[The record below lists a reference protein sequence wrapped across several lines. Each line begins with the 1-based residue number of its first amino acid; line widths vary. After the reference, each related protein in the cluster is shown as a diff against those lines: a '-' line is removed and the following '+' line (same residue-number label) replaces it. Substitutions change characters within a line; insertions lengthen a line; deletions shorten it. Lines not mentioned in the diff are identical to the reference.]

1 MRAAIYARYSSE
13 NQRPESIEDQ
23 IASCRKLAQDKGI
36 TVDDR
41 HVYSDH
47 ATSGSRR
54 DRDGLNALLEASR
67 NHSFD
72 IVLVDDLSRLARDNF
87 FMLSV
92 LADLNFA
99 GINVISVADGL
110 DSTDDESK
118 LGIQIRG
125 IFNELQLQDL
135 KKKTL
140 RGQIGQKKRG
150 YSAGER
156 VFGYKSFPFGET
168 IVDKK
173 GMPRPEG
180 YKFEIEPREADVVLR
195 IFHEF
200 RDGSS
205 IHAIVKALNEDG
217 VPGRNNVKQK
227 WASSTVGR
235 ILGNEKYVGKW
246 VWNKS
251 ESRRDPKTGRRRRFP
266 KPESEWITIVDE
278 SLRIVSQDLW
288 DDVQLRRES
297 MKKSWPGGH
306 GKRGFEGKK
315 GSHEAQYPS
324 HLLSGA
330 MTCATCGATIT
341 QVGGKGGG
349 YFGCPGAKKSACSNK
364 VIVRRRLI
372 ENVFLE
378 QIREHIASPEQIQ
391 DILQRVQKEIQILS
405 QDVPDKIH
413 RKESELSSEE
423 RRLAN
428 FIDFVGEGRGSRALA
443 KALTEAERKVDE
455 LQSELEGLRQIQ
467 NRMFQIPPIEW
478 ISERINQLSELLEQ
492 NTTQSALALREVLG
506 PITLEAKYPDIG
518 KPYYVAHSSLNA
530 LAITNSQSKQEEWD
544 KGSSVLRW
552 WARKD
557 SNLRPM
563 DYESIEILVI
573 EVKYGV
579 APKISKH

>member
-23 IASCRKLAQDKGI
+23 IASCRKLARDKGI
-36 TVDDR
+36 TVNDE

-67 NHSFD
+67 NHNFD

-150 YSAGER
+150 FSAGER
-156 VFGYKSFPFGET
+156 VFGYKSFPYGET

-180 YKFEIEPREADVVLR
+180 YKFEIEPREAEIVLR

-205 IHAIVKALNEDG
+205 IHAIVKELNEDG
-217 VPGRNNVKQK
+217 VPGRNSVKQK

-251 ESRRDPKTGRRRRFP
+251 ESRRDSKTGRRRRFP

-315 GSHEAQYPS
+315 GSREAQYPS

-330 MTCATCGATIT
+330 MTCSTCGATIT

-349 YFGCPGAKKSACSNK
+349 YFGCPGAKKSTCSNK

-372 ENVFLE
+372 EKVFLE

-391 DILQRVQKEIQILS
+391 DILQRVQKEIQVLS

-413 RKESELSSEE
+413 RKESELNSEE

-428 FIDFVGEGRGSRALA
+428 FIDFVGEGRGSRTLA
-443 KALTEAERKVDE
+443 KALIEAERKVDE

-467 NRMFQIPPIEW
+467 NRMYQVPPIEW
-478 ISERINQLSELLEQ
+478 ISERINQLAELLEQ

-506 PITLEAKYPDIG
+506 PISLEAKYPDIG
-518 KPYYVAHSSLNA
+518 KPYYVAHSSLDA
-530 LAITNSQSKQEEWD
+530 LAIMNSQSKQKEWD

-563 DYESIEILVI
+563 DYESTALTD
-573 EVKYGV
+573 
-579 APKISKH
+579 

>member
-1 MRAAIYARYSSE
+1 MRAAIYARYSSD

-23 IASCRKLAQDKGI
+23 IASCRKLARDKGVAI
-36 TVDDR
+36 DEG
-41 HVYSDH
+41 HVYSDC
-47 ATSGSRR
+47 AASGTRR

-67 NHSFD
+67 NKAFD

-110 DSTDDESK
+110 DSNDDESK

-150 YSAGER
+150 FSAGER
-156 VFGYKSFPFGET
+156 VFGYKSYPFGET
-168 IVDKK
+168 VLDKK

-180 YKFEIEPREADVVLR
+180 YKFEIEPREAEVVLR
-195 IFHEF
+195 VFTEF
-200 RDGSS
+200 QNGSS
-205 IHAIVKALNEDG
+205 IHGIVKGLNEDG
-217 VPGRNNVKQK
+217 IPGRNNVRQK

-235 ILGNEKYVGKW
+235 ILGNEKYIGKW

-266 KPESEWITIVDE
+266 KPESEWITVVDE
-278 SLRIVSQDLW
+278 SLRIVSQGMW
-288 DDVQLRRES
+288 DEVQQRRES

-315 GSHEAQYPS
+315 GSREAQYPS

-341 QVGGKGGG
+341 QVSGKGGG
-349 YFGCPGAKKSACSNK
+349 YFGCPGAKKSTCKNK
-364 VIVRRRLI
+364 VIVRRKLI
-372 ENVFLE
+372 EKVFLD
-378 QIREHIASPEQIQ
+378 QIRERIASPEQVH
-391 DILQRVQKEIQILS
+391 DVLQRVQKEIQTLS
-405 QDVPDKIH
+405 SDVPDKID
-413 RKESELSSEE
+413 RKESELNSEE

-428 FIDFVGEGRGSRALA
+428 YIDFIGEGRGSRALA

-467 NRMFQIPPIEW
+467 NRMFQVPPIEW
-478 ISERINQLSELLEQ
+478 ITVRINQLSDLLEQ
-492 NTTQSALALREVLG
+492 NTTQSALTLREVLG

-518 KPYYVAHSSLNA
+518 KPYYIAHSSLDT
-530 LAITNSQSKQEEWD
+530 LAIMNTQAKQDEWD

-563 DYESIEILVI
+563 DYESTALTD
-573 EVKYGV
+573 
-579 APKISKH
+579 

>member
-23 IASCRKLAQDKGI
+23 IASCRKLARNKGI
-36 TVDDR
+36 TVDDE
-41 HVYSDH
+41 HIFSDL

-150 YSAGER
+150 FSAGER
-156 VFGYKSFPFGET
+156 VFGFKSFPFGET

-180 YKFEIEPREADVVLR
+180 YKFEIEPREAEVVLR

-200 RDGSS
+200 RDGNS
-205 IHAIVKALNEDG
+205 IHAIVKALNEEG
-217 VPGRNNVKQK
+217 IPGRNNVKQK

-235 ILGNEKYVGKW
+235 IIGNEKYIGKW

-278 SLRIVSQDLW
+278 TLRIVSQDLW

-297 MKKSWPGGH
+297 MKKSWPGGQ

-315 GSHEAQYPS
+315 GSRESQYPS

-330 MTCATCGATIT
+330 MTCVECGATIT
-341 QVGGKGGG
+341 QVSGKGGG
-349 YFGCPGAKKSACSNK
+349 YFGCPSAKKSACSNK
-364 VIVRRRLI
+364 IIVRRKLI
-372 ENVFLE
+372 EKVFLE
-378 QIREHIASPEQIQ
+378 QIREQIASPKQIQ
-391 DILQRVQKEIQILS
+391 EILQRVHEEVRVLS
-405 QDVPDKIH
+405 KDVPGKIN
-413 RKESELSSEE
+413 RKESELNSEE

-428 FIDFVGEGRGSRALA
+428 FIDFIGDGRGSRALA

-455 LQSELEGLRQIQ
+455 LNSELEGLRQIQ
-467 NRMFQIPPIEW
+467 YRMFQVPPIEW

-518 KPYYVAHSSLNA
+518 KPYYVAHSSLD
-530 LAITNSQSKQEEWD
+530 AIAIVNSQSNTDEWD
-544 KGSSVLRW
+544 KSSSVLRW

-563 DYESIEILVI
+563 DYESTALTD
-573 EVKYGV
+573 
-579 APKISKH
+579 

>member
-315 GSHEAQYPS
+315 GSREAQYPS

-372 ENVFLE
+372 EKVFLE
-378 QIREHIASPEQIQ
+378 QIREISLRQSKSSIFCRGFKRKFRSCPKTCLTRFTERSRSSA
-391 DILQRVQKEIQILS
+391 QKNADSQIL
-405 QDVPDKIH
+405 
-413 RKESELSSEE
+413 
-423 RRLAN
+423 
-428 FIDFVGEGRGSRALA
+428 
-443 KALTEAERKVDE
+443 
-455 LQSELEGLRQIQ
+455 
-467 NRMFQIPPIEW
+467 
-478 ISERINQLSELLEQ
+478 
-492 NTTQSALALREVLG
+492 
-506 PITLEAKYPDIG
+506 
-518 KPYYVAHSSLNA
+518 
-530 LAITNSQSKQEEWD
+530 
-544 KGSSVLRW
+544 
-552 WARKD
+552 
-557 SNLRPM
+557 
-563 DYESIEILVI
+563 
-573 EVKYGV
+573 
-579 APKISKH
+579 